1 MSLPSYPL
9 VPAALGAGYAITL
22 GEVSQASAW
31 ALGAG
36 EFPVTFRVSGAGWL
50 VFGPRGYLGLMTPEL
65 TGRYPDMMRV
75 FRSGF
80 APTAQAVL
88 APLDDGSGR
97 IEVVTPLPAPP
108 FLVPVGRASGEV
120 LAQGAPIELDL
131 SLEFHSPSQV
141 LVDLQLVG
149 PRVVAL
155 FNGHLLGGVA
165 TPPPALV
172 EALGARRLSARAFV
186 AEGRGFLDVA
196 PSLMS
201 APVPALRTP
210 DPVVLS
216 QVARTDSSA
225 IIMPADPAWLESPH
239 KRSR

>member
-9 VPAALGAGYAITL
+9 VPAALGSGYAITL

-36 EFPVTFRVSGAGWL
+36 EFPVTFRISGVGWL
-50 VFGPRGYLGLMTPEL
+50 VFGPRGYLGVMTPEL
-65 TGRYPDMMRV
+65 TERYPDMMRI

-80 APTAQAVL
+80 APTATAVL

-97 IEVVTPLPAPP
+97 MNVITPLPAPP

-131 SLEFHSPSQV
+131 SLTFNTPCQV

-172 EALGARRLSARAFV
+172 SALGSRRLSARAFV
-186 AEGRGFLDVA
+186 AEGRGFLDID
-196 PSLMS
+196 PSLTS
-201 APVPALRTP
+201 APMPALRTP
-210 DPVVLS
+210 DPVVLD
-216 QVARTDSSA
+216 QAVETDSSA
-225 IIMPADPAWLESPH
+225 IIVPTDSAWLESPH
-239 KRSR
+239 KKR